1 MSQALAP
8 RPRPERLLIGAA
20 LGLAAI
26 VALCAVATSAYL
38 DATRDVARTMEV
50 REGIYAWQATLLD
63 AETGARGYLATGRPL
78 FLEPY
83 ASALEKERAEA
94 AKVRS
99 LAADNPRQAQNV
111 EAADRDARAAMD
123 ELVALVT
130 LASSDRRDDA
140 LARLTEGENKR
151 KLDTFRGDVS
161 AIRAEE
167 ERVLSERRSSTRSR
181 RQLAL
186 VCAVLLALTSFALL
200 ALAWTREQMYYR
212 LVATLASGSKQRLDA
227 LSALTASLSEARTRA
242 QVVEAVIEHGMRAVG
257 ADTCTLYELD
267 EAGTA
272 LELIGDRG
280 VAPEVLLTIRR
291 ITASSGNPETFA
303 SLMSNKTV
311 WAEGSHDYEKLYPKL
326 KTIKAEGLRARAF
339 FSVPLHAEGR
349 PLGLLGAG
357 FYEPQTFSAEA
368 KAFVEI
374 LAGHCAQALLRASRL
389 EREDEARRW
398 FATTL
403 RSIGDAVITTD
414 AEGQVTFMNPVAEAL
429 TGWTEA
435 DARGKPLQDVFAIFS
450 EVTGA
455 AVESPVTRVLREGK
469 VVGLANHTVLRAKRG
484 AQVPI
489 ADSGAPIQSEAGRM
503 LGVVLV
509 FRDGTTEK
517 RERLRNEFLSRAGE
531 ALVGTIDYA
540 KTLATITSFAVPSL
554 ADWCALT
561 LVEPGTKTHKQVA
574 VAHVNPDKVR
584 FAREL
589 GERYPADP
597 KAPTGVPEVIR
608 SGRAELYAEIPRPL
622 LEAGA
627 RDANHLRMIR
637 DLQLTSAMIV
647 PLRVRDRTLG
657 AMTFVHAES
666 GRRYDI
672 DDLRFAEDFARRAAM
687 AIENALALKE
697 TEHARARERELRR
710 EAEIASQAKDEFLAT
725 VSHELRTPLNAILGW
740 TVLLR
745 RRNVTGDVERGLSVI
760 ERNVRLQ
767 TKLVEDVLD
776 ISRIISGKLVLH
788 LGATNV
794 AEIVSAVVETVVPA
808 AQAKDIQIEVDVAE
822 AAVAITA
829 DGARLQQVVWNLL
842 SNALKFT
849 PKGGA
854 IDVRA
859 HRLGSEV
866 CIRVKDSGEG
876 IRSDILPLVF
886 DRFQQANASITR
898 RHGGLGLGLSIVKQ
912 LVAAHGG
919 TVRAESDGEGKGATF
934 IVSLPARA
942 AVPAIA
948 SETRASAP
956 GEAPVMHAAT
966 LPKLDGLRV
975 LVVDDEEDALG
986 LVGEVLRGQGAE
998 VHVATSAREALEN
1011 FDRFRP
1017 DVIVSDIGMPDVDGL
1032 SLIREI
1038 RARPV
1043 ERGGRTPAVA
1053 LTAYARLEDGER
1065 AFAAGFQMHVTKPV
1079 EPAQLAAVVANLAGR
1094 SLSPDL

>member
-1 MSQALAP
+1 MSEALAP
-8 RPRPERLLIGAA
+8 RPTPERFLAGAA

-26 VALCAVATSAYL
+26 VALCGVATSAYL
-38 DATRDVARTMEV
+38 DATREVARTLEV
-50 REGIYAWQATLLD
+50 REGAYAWLGTLLD
-63 AETGARGYLATGRPL
+63 AETGARGYLATGRPV

-83 ASALEKERAEA
+83 ASALGNERAEA
-94 AKVRS
+94 ARVRS
-99 LAADNPRQAQNV
+99 LVADDPLQARNV

-123 ELVALVT
+123 ELLDLVA

-140 LARLTEGENKR
+140 LARLTAGENKR
-151 KLDTFRGDVS
+151 RLDSFRADVS

-167 ERVLSERRSSTRSR
+167 ERMLVERRSSTRSR
-181 RQLAL
+181 WGLAL
-186 VCAVLLALTSFALL
+186 VCALLLALASFALL
-200 ALAWTREQMYYR
+200 ALSWTREQMHYR
-212 LVATLASGSKQRLDA
+212 LVATLGSEAKRRLDA

-242 QVVEAVIEHGMRAVG
+242 QVVVAVIEHGMRAVG
-257 ADTCTLYELD
+257 ADTCTLYELN
-267 EAGTA
+267 ETGTA

-280 VAPEVLLTIRR
+280 VAPEVLSKIRR

-303 SLMSNKTV
+303 TLMSNKTV
-311 WAEGSHDYEKLYPKL
+311 WAEGSHEYEKLYPRL
-326 KTIKAEGLRARAF
+326 ATIKAEGLRARAF

-414 AEGQVTFMNPVAEAL
+414 AEGQVTFMNPVAETL

-435 DARGKPLQDVFAIFS
+435 EARGKALQDVFAIFS
-450 EVTGA
+450 ETTGA
-455 AVESPVTRVLREGK
+455 PVESPVTRVLREGR

-509 FRDGTTEK
+509 FRDGTAEK
-517 RERLRNEFLSRAGE
+517 RERLRNEFLARAGE
-531 ALVGTIDYA
+531 ALVGSIDYA
-540 KTLATITSFAVPSL
+540 ATLATITSFAVPSL
-554 ADWCALT
+554 ADWCALD
-561 LVEPGTKTHKQVA
+561 LVEPGARTHKQVA

-589 GERYPADP
+589 GERYPPDP
-597 KAPTGVPEVIR
+597 NASTGVPQVIR
-608 SGRAELYAEIPRPL
+608 SGRAELHAEIPRPL

-627 RDANHLRMIR
+627 KDAEHLRMIR
-637 DLQLTSAMIV
+637 DLQLTSAMVV

-666 GRRYDI
+666 GRRYDT
-672 DDLRFAEDFARRAAM
+672 DDLHFAEDFARRAAM

-697 TEHARARERELRR
+697 TEDARARERELRS
-710 EAEIASQAKDEFLAT
+710 EAEVANQAKDEFLAT

-745 RRNVTGDVERGLSVI
+745 RRNITGDVERGLSVI

-788 LGATNV
+788 IGATNV
-794 AEIVSAVVETVVPA
+794 AEIVSTAVETVAPA
-808 AQAKDIQIEVDVAE
+808 AQAKDIQIHVDVGE
-822 AAVAITA
+822 AAMPITA

-849 PKGGA
+849 PKGGV

-859 HRLGSEV
+859 HRLGSEM

-876 IRSDILPLVF
+876 IRSDVLPLVF

-919 TVRAESDGEGKGATF
+919 TVRAESDGEGKGAAF

-942 AVPAIA
+942 AVPAIV
-948 SETRASAP
+948 SGPRASAP
-956 GEAPVMHAAT
+956 GEAPVMHAAP
-966 LPKLDGLRV
+966 LPKLHGLRV
-975 LVVDDEEDALG
+975 LVVDDEEDALV

-998 VHVATSAREALEN
+998 VHVATSAREALES
-1011 FDRFRP
+1011 FDRLRP
-1017 DVIVSDIGMPDVDGL
+1017 DVIVSDIGMPDVDGF

-1043 ERGGRTPAVA
+1043 DRGGRTPAVA

-1079 EPAQLAAVVANLAGR
+1079 EPAQLAAVVANLGGL
-1094 SLSPDL
+1094 SLDGA